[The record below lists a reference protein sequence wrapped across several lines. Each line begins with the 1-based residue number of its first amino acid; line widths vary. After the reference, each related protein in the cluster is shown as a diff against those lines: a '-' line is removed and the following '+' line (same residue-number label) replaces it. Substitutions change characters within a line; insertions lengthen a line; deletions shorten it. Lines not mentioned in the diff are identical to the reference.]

1 MSYDSPCP
9 PPGRGAR
16 NDPAGLRADAGRST
30 CDHARVGDP
39 GTRARPPRDDDE
51 QAPDDVA
58 EPLLADEAPST
69 PDADADLPPDA
80 AALAFLHDEAQASG
94 SDLGEVA
101 PDPDA
106 EADLRAAAP
115 RGPDE
120 SGEAPAPLPRRP
132 TAATSPAPRGFT
144 GAWRE
149 PVLPPRR
156 VARRSA
162 RDELMADLPPAAPPP
177 APGGLQIKVSP
188 RPGEEERGAP
198 GDPADVL
205 PPEVR
210 IKVLEARSRRDESMA
225 AAVAREARRTR
236 TIVVAMTLLGLFT
249 GGVTGSLLLPTA
261 LAALVAALV
270 DAGLAGAAGFVIHRA
285 GGGAL
290 RGLAAFGAAA
300 VVSAGVKVALGAITL
315 QGMADLGAFAVL
327 MGVTLGSTLLGGF
340 LGQRLDA
347 LVFEDGA

>member
-1 MSYDSPCP
+1 M
-9 PPGRGAR
+9 
-16 NDPAGLRADAGRST
+16 
-30 CDHARVGDP
+30 GDT
-39 GTRARPPRDDDE
+39 GTRARPPADDDE
-51 QAPDDVA
+51 HASDEVA
-58 EPLLADEAPST
+58 EPVLADEAPST
-69 PDADADLPPDA
+69 PDGEADLPPDA
-80 AALAFLHDEAQASG
+80 AALAFLHDEAQATG

-101 PDPDA
+101 PDPAA
-106 EADLRAAAP
+106 EADLLDAAP
-115 RGPDE
+115 RRPDD
-120 SGEAPAPLPRRP
+120 SGEYPAPLPPRP

-162 RDELMADLPPAAPPP
+162 RDELMADLPTAAPLP

-188 RPGEEERGAP
+188 RPGEEERAAS
-198 GDPADVL
+198 GDPADLL

-236 TIVVAMTLLGLFT
+236 TIVVAMALLGLFT
-249 GGVTGSLLLPTA
+249 GDVTGSLLLPTA
-261 LAALVAALV
+261 TAAFVASLV
-270 DAGLAGAAGFVIHRA
+270 DAGLAGAAGFVTYRA

-290 RGLAAFGAAA
+290 RGLGAFGAAA
-300 VVSAGVKVALGAITL
+300 LVSAGVKVALGAITL
-315 QGMADLGAFAVL
+315 HGMADLGAFAVL

-347 LVFEDGA
+347 LVFEDGT